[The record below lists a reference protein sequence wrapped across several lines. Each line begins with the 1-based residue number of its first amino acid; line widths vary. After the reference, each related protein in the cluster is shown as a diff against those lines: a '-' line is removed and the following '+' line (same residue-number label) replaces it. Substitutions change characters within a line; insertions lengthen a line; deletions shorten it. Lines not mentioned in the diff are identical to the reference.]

1 MVEREAGNKIGT
13 TEDGWEL
20 PEEILARYEVNASSG
35 DSPFVRTHWGSN
47 RKTGDGVEIKV
58 IELNSLTSGTRA
70 RIEFEA
76 SIRQEHP
83 GNQLVPVLEFTRTN
97 SEFCVVMPW
106 HEGVP
111 LSQALTAKPLS
122 VQETIQIG
130 KDLFTA
136 LDSLHRRGSLHR
148 DVTPSSMF
156 VRSSSGSDGSI
167 RGIDLGGFGTVK
179 RFHPDQLFGERECET
194 VSYMSPEE
202 AGSIDSDV
210 GPPSDLYAAGILL
223 FRCLAGRLPFQG
235 QGAGAILFEH
245 LTAPVPDLPTIN
257 PEVPR
262 DLDEL
267 VQRLL
272 RKAPHDRYQLAS
284 AVVADLL
291 AIEESIAA
299 GDSGT
304 HVAIGASDRRCTLT
318 EPTFVGREE
327 ELRQLNSFVRETR
340 QGKSSVILVEGES
353 GLGKSRL
360 LVEAV
365 RLARRNN
372 NWVLR
377 GQASTNVGQRP
388 YRTLEGIVD
397 GFLSVAQKDTGL
409 LSRVQEQVGDM
420 ADALVAALP
429 ALGAVLRPTGRI
441 TEQSP
446 AAFGENRTIDSLI
459 RFLGALGSR
468 DRPAIIILDDCQWA
482 DALTHSL
489 IRRWHTQSRQTERHS
504 ALICSFRTEEVDED
518 HALRHIPR
526 CQHISLLT
534 LRKDEIRQ
542 LAESMA
548 GSLPPEAIDV
558 VTRLA
563 SGSPFMASA
572 VLRGLVESGALTPEE
587 GAWQVDQRA
596 IRDIQSSQEAA
607 SFLSHRIEM
616 LPEETIELLSVGA
629 LVGKE
634 FSLDTAAA
642 LARLTVPAAVAAL
655 LHAKDR
661 NLIWERADG
670 GQFVFVH
677 DKIRSSLLERL
688 DPHEQKQLHL
698 RAALH
703 LQEHSPSRVSEIAY
717 HLDEAGA
724 SETALGYA
732 LQAAEQARSQFSLE
746 VAERQYRIAQKGAE
760 NQPKSIRFRIAE
772 GLGDSLMLR
781 GQYPEAAP
789 QLELAAELAEGDL
802 DRAKIQ
808 SKLAELSFKRGD
820 MEAATKGFETAL
832 RSLGCVVPKNKILGF
847 LLLMWEAVKQ
857 VLHTCLPKLMLQR
870 KRRPPNDSERLAIQ
884 LFALLAHGCWY
895 CRSKLE
901 CLSAHLRGLNYAE
914 EFLPSPELASAYS
927 LHAPVACLIPL
938 FKRAIAY
945 AQRSL
950 KLRKEF
956 DDIWG
961 QGQSLNYYCCSLYA
975 AGEYRE
981 TIEKGRE
988 SIQLLERTGD
998 YWQVHIAR
1006 YQVAASLYHLG
1017 NFREAIAESK
1027 NNHRSGVE
1035 LGDEQASG
1043 IILDVWARA
1052 TRGNIPDSLFEA
1064 ELART
1069 RHDAQ
1074 GRTQLYIAVGIRDIY
1089 QGKVESAITAL
1100 EKAVH
1105 TANSAGI
1112 QNAYTAPALPWLA
1125 TAIRMQAEET
1135 LPHAP
1140 ALRNERLAKAEQ
1152 IALRAIAAA
1161 KVCPNDLTR
1170 AIRERALVA
1179 AMRGNYRQS
1188 RRLFDKALGTAKKLG
1203 ALYEQALTLQYRG
1216 KVGESARW
1224 SDAAQD
1230 EQESQRLF
1238 DELTIEEDTESP
1250 RGGQMGTL
1258 SLVDRFDTVLH
1269 VGRRIASALS
1279 TDKIYEEASSG
1290 ATRLLRGEN
1299 SLLLEFDRDDALA
1312 EPTLVLGATD
1322 VPFDRTNLH
1331 RATEA
1336 GRTMT
1341 FIETC
1346 TEGDM
1351 HRDTANPRSA
1361 IYIPIF
1367 VRNRLAACVCVVH
1380 SQVVGLFGTDEERL
1394 ADFVGTIAGA
1404 ALENAQGFMELT
1416 NLNTTLE
1423 QRVAERTAAA
1433 ETRAAEL
1440 ARSNLQLERTAKELR
1455 LTEEE
1460 LRVAKVAAETANE
1473 AKSRF
1478 LATMSHEIRTPL
1490 NGILGMTELAL
1501 RTQLTSQQRNCLTV
1515 INQSGDALLSL
1526 LNDILD
1532 ISKIEAGKMDLEA
1545 IPMQPQNV
1553 VTSAVRPL
1561 AVNAAKKGLELLYR
1575 IAPNVPESVEGD
1587 PCRLRQVIM
1596 NLVGNAIKF
1605 TDQGEVFIN
1614 CAVEAGEED
1623 RMLHISVRDT
1633 GPGIPEDK
1641 LTSIFESFEQSDS
1654 STTRRYGGTGLG
1666 LSISSQ
1672 IVALMEGKLWVES
1685 EFGKGSTFHVSIPL
1699 NAITTETDKV
1709 INPLADKRVLLVSE
1723 QATSQ
1728 SLYQEILE
1736 NAGAQW
1742 DQVTLDEALRRGQE
1756 ATQAN
1761 SANDTV
1767 LVLDWEV
1774 NSEQLEKWFLTPDSV
1789 DLFNVPHVVLVPP
1802 TGVPEG
1808 IDHCSMMT
1816 VSKPVS
1822 ASELIEAI
1830 ESAKE
1835 SYRES
1840 RDDELPEETSAERSL
1855 HILLADDAPVN
1866 QEVAS
1871 GILEVFGHTCEVAS
1885 TGREALECYQRG
1897 KFDLVLM
1904 DLEMPEMDGSQA
1916 TDAIRQWEQEHGQR
1930 TPIVAMTAHALEG
1943 SRENCLAAGMDD
1955 FLSKPIQ
1962 PERLKLLLDEIA
1974 TSGSVSTA

>member
-1 MVEREAGNKIGT
+1 MVEREAGT
-13 TEDGWEL
+13 RVTPTDLDWEM
-20 PEEILARYEVNASSG
+20 PEEILARYEVNASSD
-35 DSPFVRTHWGSN
+35 DSPFVRTYWGN
-47 RKTGDGVEIKV
+47 DRETGDGVEIKV
-58 IELNSLTSGTRA
+58 IELKSVSSGTRA

-76 SIRQEHP
+76 SIRKEHP
-83 GNQLVPVLEFTRTN
+83 HQQLISVLDFVRTDTEFY
-97 SEFCVVMPW
+97 VVMPW
-106 HEGVP
+106 NDEVP
-111 LSQALTAKPLS
+111 LSHKLTSKPIS
-122 VQETIQIG
+122 VEETIQIG
-130 KDLFTA
+130 KDIFTA

-156 VRSSSGSDGSI
+156 VRRQNGKPEAIGGVS
-167 RGIDLGGFGTVK
+167 LGGFGTVK

-202 AGSIDSDV
+202 AGSIDTDV

-272 RKAPHDRYQLAS
+272 RKDPHDRYQLAS

-291 AIEESIAA
+291 AIEESLAA
-299 GDSGT
+299 GDSGA
-304 HVAIGASDRRCTLT
+304 HVAIGACDRRCTLT

-327 ELRQLNSFVRETR
+327 ELKQLNNFVRETR
-340 QGKSSVILVEGES
+340 QGKSSVIMVEGES

-360 LVEAV
+360 LVESV
-365 RLARRNN
+365 RVARRNN

-377 GQASTNVGQRP
+377 GQATTNVGQRP

-397 GFLSVAQKDTGL
+397 GFLSVAQKDKDL

-429 ALGAVLRPTGRI
+429 SLGAVLQPTSRI
-441 TEQSP
+441 TDQSP

-482 DALTHSL
+482 DALTYSL

-504 ALICSFRTEEVDED
+504 ALICSFRSEEVSED
-518 HALRHIPR
+518 HALRTIPR
-526 CQHISLLT
+526 CQHICLLT

-548 GSLPPEAIDV
+548 GSLPPEAIEV

-572 VLRGLVESGALTPEE
+572 VLRGLVESGALVAEDGT
-587 GAWQVDQRA
+587 WQVDQRA

-607 SFLSHRIEM
+607 SFLAHRIEM

-634 FSLDTAAA
+634 FSLDTAAS
-642 LARLTVPAAVAAL
+642 LARLSVPAAVGAL

-677 DKIRSSLLERL
+677 DKIRSSLLDRL
-688 DPHEQKQLHL
+688 NPNEQKQLHL

-746 VAERQYRIAQKGAE
+746 IAERQYRIAQKGAE

-772 GLGDSLMLR
+772 GLGDALMLR

-789 QLELAAELAEGDL
+789 QFELAGELAEGDL

-820 MEAATKGFETAL
+820 MEGATQGFEKAL
-832 RSLGCVVPKNKILGF
+832 RSLGIFVPRNRFLIF
-847 LLLMWEAVKQ
+847 LLAMMEAVQ
-857 VLHTCLPKLMLQR
+857 QLLHTFLPSLMLNR
-870 KRRPPNDSERLAIQ
+870 KGRPPSESERLAIR
-884 LFALLAHGCWY
+884 LFGLLTHGCWY

-901 CLSAHLRGLNYAE
+901 CVLAHLRSLNLAE
-914 EFLPSPELASAYS
+914 RFAPSAELAQVYS
-927 LHAPVACLIPL
+927 EHSPVASLIPL
-938 FKRAIAY
+938 FERAFKY
-945 AQRSL
+945 SKMSL
-950 KLRKEF
+950 ELRRDL

-961 QGQSLNYYCCSLYA
+961 QGQSLNYYSCSLYA
-975 AGEYRE
+975 AGQYRE
-981 TIEKGRE
+981 AIEKGRE
-988 SIQLLERTGD
+988 AIQLLERTGD

-1006 YQVAASLYHLG
+1006 YQVAASHYHLG
-1017 NFREAIAESK
+1017 NFREAVAEAQ

-1052 TRGNIPDSLFEA
+1052 TQGNIPDSLFEA

-1074 GRTQLYIAVGIRDIY
+1074 GRTQLYIAVGIRDLY
-1089 QGKVESAITAL
+1089 QGKIESAIAAL
-1100 EKAVH
+1100 EQAVD

-1125 TAIRMQAEET
+1125 TAIRMQAEAT
-1135 LPHAP
+1135 PPHAP
-1140 ALRNERLAKAEQ
+1140 ALQDERLAKAEQ
-1152 IALRAIAAA
+1152 IALRGIAAA
-1161 KVCPNDLTR
+1161 KVCPNDLPR
-1170 AIRERALVA
+1170 AIRERAIVA
-1179 AMRGNYRQS
+1179 AMRGNYRKS
-1188 RRLFDKALGTAKKLG
+1188 RHFFDKAFAIAKRLG
-1203 ALYEQALTLQYRG
+1203 AIYEQALTLQHRG
-1216 KVGESARW
+1216 QVGQFAHW

-1230 EQESQRLF
+1230 ERESQRLF
-1238 DELTIEEDTESP
+1238 DDLTIEEEADSA

-1279 TDKIYEEASSG
+1279 TDKIYEEASLG

-1299 SLLLEFDRDDALA
+1299 SLLLEFDRDDAMA
-1312 EPTLVLGATD
+1312 EPQLVLGGTD
-1322 VPFDRTNLH
+1322 VPFDRTNLQ

-1336 GRTMT
+1336 GRAMT

-1346 TEGDM
+1346 TEGDV
-1351 HRDTANPRSA
+1351 HRETTNPRSA

-1367 VRNRLAACVCVVH
+1367 VRNRLSACVCVMH

-1532 ISKIEAGKMDLEA
+1532 ISKIEAGKMQLEA
-1545 IPMQPQNV
+1545 IPMEPQSV
-1553 VTSAVRPL
+1553 VTAAVRPL

-1575 IAPNVPESVEGD
+1575 IAPGVPESVEGD

-1605 TDQGEVFIN
+1605 TDQGEVFID
-1614 CAVEAGEED
+1614 CTVDSDVEGQQ
-1623 RMLHISVRDT
+1623 LHISVRDT
-1633 GPGIPEDK
+1633 GAGIPEDK
-1641 LTSIFESFEQSDS
+1641 LATIFESFEQSDS

-1672 IVALMEGKLWVES
+1672 IIGLMEGKLWVES
-1685 EFGKGSTFHVSIPL
+1685 QLGQGSTFHVTIPL
-1699 NAITTETDKV
+1699 KSISGETIESTK
-1709 INPLADKRVLLVSE
+1709 PLAGERVLLVSE
-1723 QATSQ
+1723 HPSSQ
-1728 SLYQEILE
+1728 KLYQEILDH
-1736 NAGAQW
+1736 AGASW
-1742 DQVTLDEALRRGQE
+1742 EHVTLDEALRRVQDAECRGT
-1756 ATQAN
+1756 AD
-1761 SANDTV
+1761 DTV
-1767 LVLDWEV
+1767 LLLDWEAK
-1774 NSEQLEKWFLTPDSV
+1774 SDKLEQWFLTPDSV
-1789 DLFNVPHVVLVPP
+1789 DLFKIPHIVLIPP
-1802 TGVPEG
+1802 TGVPDDV
-1808 IDHCSMMT
+1808 DHCSMVT
-1816 VSKPVS
+1816 IAKPISVG
-1822 ASELIEAI
+1822 ELIEAI
-1830 ESAKE
+1830 GSAKNACP
-1835 SYRES
+1835 ES
-1840 RDDELPEETSAERSL
+1840 RDAEPMQQLSGERSL

-1866 QEVAS
+1866 QEVAA

-1904 DLEMPEMDGSQA
+1904 DLEMPEMDGKQA
-1916 TDAIRQWEQEHGQR
+1916 TDAIRQWEQENGQR
-1930 TPIVAMTAHALEG
+1930 TPIFAMTAHALEG
-1943 SRENCLAAGMDD
+1943 ARENCLAAGMDD
-1955 FLSKPIQ
+1955 YLSKPIQ
-1962 PERLKLLLDEIA
+1962 PERLKQLLDEIA
-1974 TSGSVSTA
+1974 VSGNVPTA

>member
-1 MVEREAGNKIGT
+1 MVEREAGTRIDP
-13 TEDGWEL
+13 TELGWEI

-35 DSPFVRTHWGSN
+35 DSPFVRTYWGSD

-58 IELNSLTSGTRA
+58 IELKSVNSGTRA

-76 SIRQEHP
+76 SIRHEHP
-83 GNQLVPVLEFTRTN
+83 NEHLFPVLDFVRTAT
-97 SEFCVVMPW
+97 EFCIVLSW
-106 HEGVP
+106 SEGVP
-111 LSQALTAKPLS
+111 LSQKLLS
-122 VQETIQIG
+122 NPISVEETIQIG

-136 LDSLHRRGSLHR
+136 LDSMHRRGSLHR

-156 VRSSSGSDGSI
+156 I
-167 RGIDLGGFGTVK
+167 RPKADATNQIGGITLGGFGTVK

-202 AGSIDSDV
+202 AGSIDTDV

-235 QGAGAILFEH
+235 EGAGAILFEH
-245 LTAPVPDLPTIN
+245 LTAPVPDLPSIN

-272 RKAPHDRYQLAS
+272 RKDPHDRYQLAS

-291 AIEESIAA
+291 AIEESLSA

-304 HVAIGASDRRCTLT
+304 HVAIGACDRRCTLT

-327 ELRQLNSFVRETR
+327 ELKQLNSFIRETR

-365 RLARRNN
+365 RVARRNN

-377 GQASTNVGQRP
+377 GQATTNVGQRP

-397 GFLSVAQKDTGL
+397 GFLSVAQKDKDL

-429 ALGAVLRPTGRI
+429 SLGAVLRPTSRI

-489 IRRWHTQSRQTERHS
+489 IRRWHTQVRQGERHS
-504 ALICSFRTEEVDED
+504 ALICSFRSEEVSED
-518 HALRHIPR
+518 HALRAIPR
-526 CQHISLLT
+526 VQHISLLT

-548 GSLPPEAIDV
+548 GSLPTEAIEV

-572 VLRGLVESGALTPEE
+572 VLRGLVESGALVADDGT
-587 GAWQVDQRA
+587 WQVDARA

-607 SFLSHRIEM
+607 SFLTHRIEM
-616 LPEETIELLSVGA
+616 LPAETIELLSVGS

-642 LARLTVPAAVAAL
+642 LARLSVPAAVAAL

-677 DKIRSSLLERL
+677 DKIRSSLLDRL
-688 DPHEQKQLHL
+688 DPSEQKQLHL

-724 SETALGYA
+724 AETALGYA

-772 GLGDSLMLR
+772 GLGDALMLR

-789 QLELAAELAEGDL
+789 QFERAAELAEGDL

-832 RSLGCVVPKNKILGF
+832 RSLGCMVPRNKVLGL
-847 LLLMWEAVKQ
+847 LLLMSEAVKQ
-857 VLHTCLPKLMLQR
+857 VLHTCFPKMMLQR
-870 KRRPPNDSERLAIQ
+870 KKRPPNDSERLAIQ

-901 CLSAHLRGLNYAE
+901 CLTAHLRGLNYAE

-956 DDIWG
+956 DDVWG
-961 QGQSLNYYCCSLYA
+961 QGQSLNYYSCSLYA
-975 AGEYRE
+975 AGQYRE
-981 TIEKGRE
+981 SIEKGRE
-988 SIQLLERTGD
+988 AIQLLERTGD

-1017 NFREAIAESK
+1017 NFREAIAEAK

-1052 TRGNIPDSLFEA
+1052 TMGNIPDSLFEA

-1074 GRTQLYIAVGIRDIY
+1074 GKTQLFIAVGIRDLY
-1089 QGKVESAITAL
+1089 QGKIESAISAL
-1100 EKAVH
+1100 EQAAH

-1112 QNAYTAPALPWLA
+1112 QNAYTAPALAWLS
-1125 TAIRMQAEET
+1125 TAYRMQAET
-1135 LPHAP
+1135 TMPHAP

-1152 IALRAIAAA
+1152 VALRAISAA
-1161 KVCPNDLTR
+1161 KVCPNDLPR

-1179 AMRGNYRQS
+1179 AMRGNYSKS
-1188 RRLFDKALGTAKKLG
+1188 RRLFDTAFAKAKELG
-1203 ALYEQALTLQYRG
+1203 AIYEQALTLQHRG
-1216 KVGESARW
+1216 QVGLSAHW
-1224 SDAAQD
+1224 LDAPQD
-1230 EQESQRLF
+1230 ERESQRLF
-1238 DELTIEEDTESP
+1238 DELTIEDEADTV

-1279 TDKIYEEASSG
+1279 TDKIYEEASLG

-1299 SLLLEFDRDDALA
+1299 SVLLEFDREDALA
-1312 EPTLVLGATD
+1312 EPTVVLGTSEI
-1322 VPFDRTNLH
+1322 PYDRTNLQ

-1341 FIETC
+1341 FIET
-1346 TEGDM
+1346 TSDVDL
-1351 HRDTANPRSA
+1351 HRDTTNPRSA

-1367 VRNRLAACVCVVH
+1367 VRNRLAACVCVTH
-1380 SQVVGLFGTDEERL
+1380 SQVVGLFGSDEERL

-1404 ALENAQGFMELT
+1404 ALENAQGFMELS

-1455 LTEEE
+1455 LTEEQ
-1460 LRVAKVAAETANE
+1460 LRVAKVSAETANE

-1501 RTQLTSQQRNCLTV
+1501 RTQLTSQQRNFLTV
-1515 INQSGDALLSL
+1515 INQSGDALLNL

-1532 ISKIEAGKMDLEA
+1532 ISKIEAGKMLLEK
-1545 IPMQPQNV
+1545 IPMQPQSV

-1561 AVNAAKKGLELLYR
+1561 AVNAAKKRLELLYR
-1575 IAPNVPESVEGD
+1575 IAPDVPESIEGD
-1587 PCRLRQVIM
+1587 PCRLRQVVM

-1605 TDQGEVFIN
+1605 TDEGQVFID
-1614 CAVEAGEED
+1614 CTVEANEGD
-1623 RMLHISVRDT
+1623 RQLHISVRDT
-1633 GPGIPEDK
+1633 GPGIPEEK
-1641 LTSIFESFEQSDS
+1641 LSTIFESFEQSDS

-1685 EFGKGSTFHVSIPL
+1685 TVGTGSIFHVSVPLKSIPG
-1699 NAITTETDKV
+1699 ETDKS
-1709 INPLADKRVLLVSE
+1709 IKPLAGRRVLLVSE
-1723 QATSQ
+1723 DPTSRN
-1728 SLYQEILE
+1728 LYQEILE
-1736 NAGAQW
+1736 YAGATWQHVSL
-1742 DQVTLDEALRRGQE
+1742 DQALEHIQNESPRVMHD
-1756 ATQAN
+1756 
-1761 SANDTV
+1761 DTV
-1767 LVLDWEV
+1767 LVLDWGADS
-1774 NSEQLEKWFLTPDSV
+1774 NKLENWFLTPDSV
-1789 DLFNVPHVVLVPP
+1789 DLFKIPHVVLIPP
-1802 TGVPEG
+1802 TGIPSE
-1808 IDHCSMMT
+1808 IDHCSSMT
-1816 VSKPVS
+1816 LAKPVA
-1822 ASELIEAI
+1822 ASELIDAI
-1830 ESAKE
+1830 EAAKSVRPELQELE
-1835 SYRES
+1835 SLSES
-1840 RDDELPEETSAERSL
+1840 NGERSL

-1885 TGREALECYQRG
+1885 TGREALQCYQRG

-1916 TDAIRQWEQEHGQR
+1916 TDAIRQWEQERGQR

-1943 SRENCLAAGMDD
+1943 ARENCLAAGMDD
-1955 FLSKPIQ
+1955 YLSKPIQ
-1962 PERLKLLLDEIA
+1962 PERLKQLLDEIA
-1974 TSGSVSTA
+1974 ISRDIHTL

>member
-1 MVEREAGNKIGT
+1 MVEREAGTKVRP
-13 TEDGWEL
+13 TEVGWEV

-35 DSPFVRTHWGSN
+35 DSPFVRTYWGN
-47 RKTGDGVEIKV
+47 DRETGDGIEIKA
-58 IELNSLTSGTRA
+58 IELKAVTSGTRA

-76 SIRQEHP
+76 SIRREHP
-83 GNQLVPVLEFTRTN
+83 NEQLVPVLDFVRTETEFY
-97 SEFCVVMPW
+97 VVMPW
-106 HEGVP
+106 DEGMP
-111 LSQALTAKPLS
+111 LSQLLTSEPLS
-122 VQETIQIG
+122 VAETIQIG

-148 DVTPSSMF
+148 DVTPSSMI
-156 VRSSSGSDGSI
+156 VRSQNGKPGLISGVS
-167 RGIDLGGFGTVK
+167 LGGFGTVK

-202 AGSIDSDV
+202 AGSIDTDV

-272 RKAPHDRYQLAS
+272 RKDPHDRYQLAS

-291 AIEESIAA
+291 AIEESLAD
-299 GDSGT
+299 GDSGA

-327 ELRQLNSFVRETR
+327 ELKQLNTFIRETR
-340 QGKSSVILVEGES
+340 QGKSSAILVEGES

-365 RLARRNN
+365 RVARRNN

-377 GQASTNVGQRP
+377 GQATTNVGQRP

-397 GFLSVAQKDTGL
+397 GFLSVAQKDKEL
-409 LSRVQEQVGDM
+409 LTRVQEHVGDM

-429 ALGAVLRPTGRI
+429 SLGAVLRPTGSI

-489 IRRWHTQSRQTERHS
+489 IRRWHTQAPKIERQS
-504 ALICSFRTEEVDED
+504 ALICSFRSEEVSDD
-518 HALRHIPR
+518 HALRTIPR
-526 CQHISLLT
+526 CQHICLMT
-534 LRKDEIRQ
+534 LRPDEIRQ

-548 GSLPPEAIDV
+548 GSLPPEAVEV

-572 VLRGLVESGALTPEE
+572 VLRGLVESGALVAED

-607 SFLSHRIEM
+607 SFLTHRIEM

-642 LARLTVPAAVAAL
+642 LARLTVPAAVTAL

-677 DKIRSSLLERL
+677 DKIRTSLLDRL
-688 DPHEQKQLHL
+688 DASEQKQLHL

-724 SETALGYA
+724 AETALGYA

-746 VAERQYRIAQKGAE
+746 VAERQYRIALKGAG

-772 GLGDSLMLR
+772 GLGDALMLR

-789 QLELAAELAEGDL
+789 QFEMAAELAEGDL

-820 MEAATKGFETAL
+820 MEGATQGFEKAL
-832 RSLGCVVPKNKILGF
+832 RSLGIFVPRNRF
-847 LLLMWEAVKQ
+847 LIVLLTLVEAIKQ
-857 VLHTCLPKLMLQR
+857 LLHTFLPGMTLNR
-870 KRRPPNDSERLAIQ
+870 KGRPPSEAERLAIR
-884 LFALLAHGCWY
+884 LFGLLTHGCWY
-895 CRSKLE
+895 CRSKVE
-901 CLSAHLRGLNYAE
+901 CVLAHLRSLNLAE
-914 EFLPSPELASAYS
+914 LFAPSVELAQVYS
-927 LHAPVACLIPL
+927 EHSPVASLIPL
-938 FKRAIAY
+938 FERAFKY
-945 AQRSL
+945 SKRSL
-950 KLRKEF
+950 ELRREF
-956 DDIWG
+956 NDIWG
-961 QGQSLNYYCCSLYA
+961 QGQSLNYYSCSLYA
-975 AGEYRE
+975 AGQYRE
-981 TIEKGRE
+981 CIEKGRE
-988 SIQLLERTGD
+988 AIQLLERTGD

-1017 NFREAIAESK
+1017 NFREAISEAQ

-1043 IILDVWARA
+1043 IILDVWVRA
-1052 TRGNIPDSLFEA
+1052 TQGNISDSLFEA

-1089 QGKVESAITAL
+1089 QGKIESAITAL
-1100 EKAVH
+1100 EQAVG
-1105 TANSAGI
+1105 TATSAGI

-1125 TAIRMQAEET
+1125 TALRMQAEAT

-1140 ALRNERLAKAEQ
+1140 ALRKERLAKAEQ
-1152 IALRAIAAA
+1152 IALRGIAAA
-1161 KVCPNDLTR
+1161 KVCPNDLPR
-1170 AIRERALVA
+1170 AIRERAIVA
-1179 AMRGNYRQS
+1179 AMRGQYRKS
-1188 RRLFDKALGTAKKLG
+1188 RRLFDRAFKIAKQLG
-1203 ALYEQALTLQYRG
+1203 AVYEQALTLHHRG
-1216 KVGESARW
+1216 QVGQSAGW
-1224 SDAAQD
+1224 YDAAQD
-1230 EQESQRLF
+1230 ERESQRLF
-1238 DELTIEEDTESP
+1238 DELTIEQETENTRS
-1250 RGGQMGTL
+1250 GQMGTL

-1279 TDKIYEEASSG
+1279 TDKIYEEASGG

-1312 EPTLVLGATD
+1312 EPVLVLGAAD
-1322 VPFDRTNLH
+1322 VPFDKTNML

-1336 GRTMT
+1336 GRAMT
-1341 FIETC
+1341 FIETSN
-1346 TEGDM
+1346 EGDL
-1351 HRDTANPRSA
+1351 HRDTTNPRSA

-1367 VRNRLAACVCVVH
+1367 VRNRLSACVCVVH

-1404 ALENAQGFMELT
+1404 ALENAQGFMELS

-1455 LTEEE
+1455 LTEDE

-1515 INQSGDALLSL
+1515 INQSGEALLSL

-1532 ISKIEAGKMDLEA
+1532 ISKIEAGKMHLEE
-1545 IPMQPQNV
+1545 IPMEPQSV
-1553 VTSAVRPL
+1553 LTAAVRPL
-1561 AVNAAKKGLELLYR
+1561 AVNAAKKGLELIYR
-1575 IAPNVPESVEGD
+1575 ISPKVPDSIEGD

-1605 TDQGEVFIN
+1605 TEHGEVFVD
-1614 CAVEAGEED
+1614 CTVDTLEQGQQ
-1623 RMLHISVRDT
+1623 LHISVSDT
-1633 GPGIPEDK
+1633 GTGIPEDK
-1641 LTSIFESFEQSDS
+1641 LATIFESFEQSDS

-1672 IVALMEGKLWVES
+1672 IVSLMEGTLWVES
-1685 EFGKGSTFHVSIPL
+1685 ELGQGSTFHVSIPL
-1699 NAITTETDKV
+1699 KSLGSDEVESFK
-1709 INPLADKRVLLVSE
+1709 PLASKHVLLVAE
-1723 QATSQ
+1723 RPTSQ
-1728 SLYQEILE
+1728 KLYQEILE
-1736 NAGAQW
+1736 NAGANW
-1742 DQVTLDEALRRGQE
+1742 EHVTLEEAWQRIQSTDLMTSCE
-1756 ATQAN
+1756 
-1761 SANDTV
+1761 TV
-1767 LVLDWEV
+1767 LILDWEAR
-1774 NSEQLEKWFLTPDSV
+1774 SDKFEQWFLTPESV
-1789 DLFNVPHVVLVPP
+1789 DLFKVPHIVLIPP
-1802 TGVPEG
+1802 TGVPEE
-1808 IDHCSMMT
+1808 IDQSAMVT
-1816 VSKPVS
+1816 LAKPTS
-1822 ASELIEAI
+1822 ASELVQAIDSI
-1830 ESAKE
+1830 ESV
-1835 SYRES
+1835 
-1840 RDDELPEETSAERSL
+1840 LPENRDAEPPSYSNGERSL

-1866 QEVAS
+1866 QEVAA
-1871 GILEVFGHTCEVAS
+1871 GILEVFGHSCEVAS
-1885 TGREALECYQRG
+1885 TGLEAFEIYQRG

-1904 DLEMPEMDGSQA
+1904 DLEMPEMDGKQA
-1916 TDAIRQWEQEHGQR
+1916 TDAIRQWEQEHGYR
-1930 TPIVAMTAHALEG
+1930 TPIVAMTAHALDG
-1943 SRENCLAAGMDD
+1943 AREKCLAAGMDD
-1955 FLSKPIQ
+1955 YLSKPIQ
-1962 PERLKLLLDEIA
+1962 PELLKRLLNEIA
-1974 TSGSVSTA
+1974 VSGNVPTV